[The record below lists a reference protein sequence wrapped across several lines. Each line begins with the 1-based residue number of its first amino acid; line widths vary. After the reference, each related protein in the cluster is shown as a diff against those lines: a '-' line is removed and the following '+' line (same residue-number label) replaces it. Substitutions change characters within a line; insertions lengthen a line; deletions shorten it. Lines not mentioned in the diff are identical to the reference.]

1 MRGTAR
7 SIVCATLFLTPVV
20 RDFPRSVQ
28 PLRGGEALPGPIECD
43 RAHTT
48 PYNPAVA
55 PPRSRAKL
63 FALIGLTVFVIVIA
77 ILCWTPRGFLF
88 AHYNAYSLKVARD
101 ELGLSNLLEYSGPC
115 SERPLSVWAPAAAAD
130 TYVMD
135 PGGRPRPE
143 MALDCLARQHPAGA
157 ARAYLEAL
165 AVAPP
170 TDYSRVRRGRGVALL
185 LALGESAVEDVCQ
198 VAQGPPSPEVAAV
211 ALRALALLATRRST
225 ACFLEVTYHGD
236 PAIRAVA
243 AECLKVLAL
252 GGRVGAG
259 RALST
264 ASRLAQDA
272 DPVVRAAAARS
283 FALFDERNARKALEL
298 LIQDPDPSV
307 QQTASDTLQSLES
320 LRKIEE
326 LQQLG
331 R

>member
-1 MRGTAR
+1 
-7 SIVCATLFLTPVV
+7 VP
-20 RDFPRSVQ
+20 
-28 PLRGGEALPGPIECD
+28 
-43 RAHTT
+43 
-48 PYNPAVA
+48 

-63 FALIGLTVFVIVIA
+63 LGLVVLIAFVILVA
-77 ILCWTPRGFLF
+77 ILGWAPRGFLF
-88 AHYNAYSLKVARD
+88 THYNAYSLKVARD
-101 ELGLSNLLEYSGPC
+101 ELGFRNLLEYSGPC

-165 AVAPP
+165 ATAPA
-170 TDYSRVRRGRGVALL
+170 TAYSRVRRGRGVALL

-198 VAQGPPSPEVAAV
+198 VAQNPPSPEVAAV
-211 ALRALALLATRRST
+211 ALRTLALFATRRST

-236 PAIRAVA
+236 PAIRTVA
-243 AECLKVLAL
+243 AESLKVLAL

-264 ASRLAQDA
+264 TSRLAQDS

-283 FALFDERNARKALEL
+283 FVLFDERNARKALEPL
-298 LIQDPDPSV
+298 AQDPDPAV
-307 QQTASDTLQSLES
+307 HQAASDALQSLES